1 MPSSA
6 RPDAARLKRRYRDLL
21 KEITRLDSLSQGSVM
36 PQPPHAWRWTRKV
49 AGKTV
54 SRGLSAG
61 QAELMRRAIDNQ
73 RTLDAII
80 DEMRRI
86 TQTLILETPPGSPPD
101 HPRSKR
107 PKSALN

>member
-1 MPSSA
+1 
-6 RPDAARLKRRYRDLL
+6 
-21 KEITRLDSLSQGSVM
+21 
-36 PQPPHAWRWTRKV
+36 
-49 AGKTV
+49 
-54 SRGLSAG
+54 
-61 QAELMRRAIDNQ
+61 MRRAIDNQ